1 MTFLNKRNHFRPKPF
16 DDLSLATMLALTEEW
31 VSVVDFKGMK
41 EGKNKQLLP
50 GQGANLTRLEM
61 IYQL

>member
-1 MTFLNKRNHFRPKPF
+1 
-16 DDLSLATMLALTEEW
+16 MLALTEEW